1 MNVKI
6 RRKAPI
12 AHEDP
17 DVTGA
22 RLMKPTRS
30 RDMTIPV
37 MPQR

>member
-1 MNVKI
+1 MKVKTK
-6 RRKAPI
+6 RKAPM
-12 AHEDP
+12 AQEDP
-17 DVTGA
+17 EVTGA